1 MSVGESPSA
10 TFWPLEIDLCGTDV
24 TVDLVLY
31 RPRLGFATAGPRC
44 GEKSVMLLGAVFE
57 REIAFAPRA
66 RGLFVARAVYAAALL
81 AIIATCWLV
90 VTGTQSV
97 ATAGDTARFG
107 ATLMRIL
114 APLQLTLAVLAAA
127 LTGAVAVSS
136 EKDRRT
142 LELLLVSRLT
152 DRELVLGKLAAS
164 LVRVLLLLLSAVPM
178 FAFAALFGGVTPQQL
193 TRVFLV
199 TVAAALASASIAT
212 AVAFWKETTF
222 QTLAITLFTLVAWV
236 GLGETVAAWRGVEPA
251 AMISPARAVFAAL
264 QPMRTGSLLPFLA
277 VCGGI
282 IFLANAVAVSQL
294 RRWNVSLE
302 SRTAA
307 PEAADSTRGDGNIPA
322 VRRPSREVW
331 DNPVLWREVCTRA
344 YGKMI
349 ILVRLAWLL
358 LFAVAV
364 AGILREARMPRPDRL
379 AVAVAVLP
387 MALASLVAVT
397 ALAVTSVT
405 TERDRG
411 TLDLLLVSDLE
422 PREFVWGKL
431 LGVLSVAREIVLL
444 PLLLCGALVATGIA
458 TLENGIYLAL
468 GMGLL
473 LFFAAVLGFHVGLS
487 YSSSRRAIAVGLG
500 TMTFLFI
507 GVATAMRIMVA
518 FGSSFELQLAP
529 FLAVILGGAI
539 GLYAA
544 LSVRNPSPAI
554 GWASALLPALTFVA
568 ITSFLQGN
576 PLQVLLVTVAAYG
589 FATLALLVPAIGAF
603 DLLTGRT
610 TSGE

>member
-1 MSVGESPSA
+1 
-10 TFWPLEIDLCGTDV
+10 
-24 TVDLVLY
+24 
-31 RPRLGFATAGPRC
+31 
-44 GEKSVMLLGAVFE
+44 MLLGAVFE
-57 REIAFAPRA
+57 REIAFAPRS
-66 RGLFVARAVYAAALL
+66 RGLYIARAVYAAALL

-107 ATLMRIL
+107 ATLTRIL
-114 APLQLTLAVLAAA
+114 APLQLTLAMLAAA
-127 LTGAVAVSS
+127 MTGAVAVST

-164 LVRVLLLLLSAVPM
+164 LVRVLLLLLAAVPM
-178 FAFAALFGGVTPQQL
+178 FSIAALFGGVTFPQL
-193 TRVFLV
+193 ARMFAV
-199 TVAAALASASIAT
+199 TVAAALAAASIAT
-212 AVAFWKETTF
+212 TVAFWKETTF
-222 QTLAITLFTLVAWV
+222 QSLAITLFALVAWV
-236 GLGETVAAWRGVEPA
+236 AVGETVTASQGAAAA
-251 AMISPARAVFAAL
+251 AMLSPARAVFAAL
-264 QPMRTGSLLPFLA
+264 SPSGGATLLPFLA
-277 VCGGI
+277 TCALI
-282 IFLANAVAVSQL
+282 IVVSNSVAVWQL
-294 RRWNVSLE
+294 RAWNVARE
-302 SRTAA
+302 SRA
-307 PEAADSTRGDGNIPA
+307 RGTLATDTQP
-322 VRRPSREVW
+322 VRTPSREVW
-331 DNPVLWREVCTRA
+331 DNPILWREMCTRA
-344 YGKMI
+344 YGRMI
-349 ILVRLAWLL
+349 VVVRIAWLV

-364 AGILREARMPRPDRL
+364 AGILREAGRPRPDRL
-379 AVAVAVLP
+379 AIALAVVP

-411 TLDLLLVSDLE
+411 SLDLLLVSDLE
-422 PREFVWGKL
+422 PAEFVWGKL
-431 LGVLSVAREIVLL
+431 LGVLSVAREIVIL
-444 PLLLCGALVATGIA
+444 PLVLCGALVAAGITGVEGG
-458 TLENGIYLAL
+458 LCLGL
-468 GMGLL
+468 GMAVL

-487 YSSSRRAIAVGLG
+487 YDSSRRAIAVALG
-500 TMTFLFI
+500 TVTFLFV

-529 FLAVILGGAI
+529 FLAVIVGGAI

-544 LSVRNPSPAI
+544 LSARNPSPAI

-576 PLQVLLVTVAAYG
+576 TLQVVFVTTVAYG